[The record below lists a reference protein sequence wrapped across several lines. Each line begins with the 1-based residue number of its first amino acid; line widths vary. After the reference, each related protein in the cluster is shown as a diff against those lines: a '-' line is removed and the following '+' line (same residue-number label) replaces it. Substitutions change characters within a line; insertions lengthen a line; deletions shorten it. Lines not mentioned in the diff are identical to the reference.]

1 MRRVSVYKTG
11 WKKTVVIDTLEV
23 LLFISEYST
32 NYGMYYILL
41 ESLERHVSNGTL
53 LKALA

>member
-23 LLFISEYST
+23 LLFISEYSM
-32 NYGMYYILL
+32 NYSMYYILL